1 MPEQS
6 VNPTG
11 SEPSNEVLVGRGVKL
26 LGEMVVGP
34 GASLA
39 LDGQILPGA
48 AHFVGGML
56 ARWAFGPV
64 GWFLLAANSYSKSVT
79 GKGLAE
85 HLQSA
90 MPAAAPEAESSAQ
103 V

>member
-1 MPEQS
+1 MSEQT
-6 VNPTG
+6 VEAAG
-11 SEPSNEVLVGRGVKL
+11 SGPSNEVLVGRGVKL

-39 LDGQILPGA
+39 LDGKILPGA

-79 GKGLAE
+79 GKGLAD

-90 MPAAAPEAESSAQ
+90 RPTAPEA
-103 V
+103 

>member
-1 MPEQS
+1 MSEQT
-6 VNPTG
+6 VDTAG
-11 SEPSNEVLVGRGVKL
+11 TEPSNAVLIGRGVKL

-39 LDGQILPGA
+39 LDGKILPGA

-79 GKGLAE
+79 GKGLAD

-90 MPAAAPEAESSAQ
+90 RAPEA
-103 V
+103 

>member
-6 VNPTG
+6 VNPVGT
-11 SEPSNEVLVGRGVKL
+11 EPSSQVLVGRGVKL

-39 LDGQILPGA
+39 LDGKILPGA

-64 GWFLLAANSYSKSVT
+64 GWFLVAANSYAKSVT
-79 GKGLAE
+79 GKGLTD

-90 MPAAAPEAESSAQ
+90 KAATPEA
-103 V
+103 

>member
-1 MPEQS
+1 MPWSLNRAILWNVESSQTSQSIAWWKGASEMPEQS
-6 VNPTG
+6 VNPVGT
-11 SEPSNEVLVGRGVKL
+11 EPSSQVLVGRGVKL

-39 LDGQILPGA
+39 LDGKILPGA

-64 GWFLLAANSYSKSVT
+64 GWFLVAANS
-79 GKGLAE
+79 
-85 HLQSA
+85 
-90 MPAAAPEAESSAQ
+90 
-103 V
+103 

>member
-6 VNPTG
+6 VSPVG
-11 SEPSNEVLVGRGVKL
+11 SEPSSGMVVGRGVKL

-39 LDGQILPGA
+39 MDGKILPGA
-48 AHFVGGML
+48 AHFVGGVL

-64 GWFLLAANSYSKSVT
+64 GWFLVAANSYAKSVT
-79 GKGLAE
+79 GKGLTE
-85 HLQSA
+85 HLQGVQVTT
-90 MPAAAPEAESSAQ
+90 APDA
-103 V
+103 

>member
-6 VNPTG
+6 VNPAG
-11 SEPSNEVLVGRGVKL
+11 VEPSNEVLVGRGVKL

-34 GASLA
+34 GTSLA
-39 LDGQILPGA
+39 LDGEILPGA

-56 ARWAFGPV
+56 ARWALGPV
-64 GWFLLAANSYSKSVT
+64 GWFLVAANSYSKSVT

-85 HLQSA
+85 HLQGA
-90 MPAAAPEAESSAQ
+90 RPAAAPEAPSQA
-103 V
+103 

>member
-1 MPEQS
+1 MSDTAVGPE
-6 VNPTG
+6 PTSG
-11 SEPSNEVLVGRGVKL
+11 VVLGRGVKI

-39 LDGQILPGA
+39 LDGKILPGA

-56 ARWAFGPV
+56 ARWAPGSV
-64 GWFLLAANSYSKSVT
+64 GWFLVAANSYAKSVT
-79 GKGLAE
+79 GKGLTD

-90 MPAAAPEAESSAQ
+90 TAATPEEPAGAPAS
-103 V
+103 

>member
-6 VNPTG
+6 MSPAG
-11 SEPSNEVLVGRGVKL
+11 SEPSSGVIVGRGVKL

-39 LDGQILPGA
+39 MDGKILPGA
-48 AHFVGGML
+48 VHFVGGVL

-64 GWFLLAANSYSKSVT
+64 GWFLVAANSYAKSVT
-79 GKGLAE
+79 GKGLTE
-85 HLQSA
+85 HLQA
-90 MPAAAPEAESSAQ
+90 VKPAAAPDA
-103 V
+103 

>member
-6 VNPTG
+6 VNPAGTEA
-11 SEPSNEVLVGRGVKL
+11 SSEVLVGRGVKL

-39 LDGQILPGA
+39 LDGKILPGA

-64 GWFLLAANSYSKSVT
+64 GWFLVAADSYAKSVT
-79 GKGLAE
+79 GKGLTD
-85 HLQSA
+85 HLQSVRRA
-90 MPAAAPEAESSAQ
+90 VAPEA
-103 V
+103 